1 MDYTS
6 EFITQEVIRT
16 IVNLLLKLQLIVTK
30 FVINLF
36 IVDISQSGFV
46 D

>member
-6 EFITQEVIRT
+6 EFITQEVRP
-16 IVNLLLKLQLIVTK
+16 IVNLLLKLQLVVTN

>member
-6 EFITQEVIRT
+6 EFITQEVRP
-16 IVNLLLKLQLIVTK
+16 IVNLLLKLQLFVTK